1 MHLFKPLTF
10 MKKTNYM
17 KIKYFLILSILLVTN
32 YTVIGQQESSK
43 LAFSIYVN
51 EDLKNSFKP
60 DGRLLIYVSE
70 TDEFEP
76 RFTSIYSGKG
86 FVFGKN
92 IQNWDKNQSKVLD
105 GSSDWVKTSQWDF
118 NAVPN
123 GVYYL
128 QAVWVQNMDS
138 ESRSNTPGNIYSEP
152 VKVNTQDSQKIKLT
166 FSKTIP
172 PRELEDHDLVKFF
185 EMESEA
191 LSKWW
196 GKSISVKAS
205 VLLPS
210 GYNSNTGMKYP
221 VRYNVAGYGGRYT
234 RINSLVNNTEFM
246 SWWSSAEAPQI
257 ITVFLD
263 GEGPFGDS
271 YQLDSDNS
279 GPYGEA
285 LINELIPKIESEFG
299 IIGTPE
305 TRFVDGCS
313 TGGWVSLALQLFYPE
328 TFNGCWSYSPD
339 PVSFKKMQLVN
350 IYENENAF
358 YNERDYLRP
367 SMRDL
372 YGEPM
377 FSIKEEI
384 TLENVLGV
392 SNTYATSGGQ
402 WGAWNALYSPK
413 GKEGLPKPIFNPVT
427 GAINKEVAE
436 HWKKYDLLLY
446 TASNWTELGPKIK
459 GKINVWMGD
468 MDNFYLNNS
477 MRDFDEFLK
486 NTVNPKSDAQIEF
499 TPMKGHC
506 TNYSHELILEEIQ
519 KKLKELESK

>member
-1 MHLFKPLTF
+1 
-10 MKKTNYM
+10 M
-17 KIKYFLILSILLVTN
+17 KIKYFLILSLLLLTN
-32 YTVIGQQESSK
+32 YTLIGQQESTK
-43 LAFSIYVN
+43 LAFTISVN
-51 EDLKNSFKP
+51 ENLKASFKS

-76 RFTSIYSGKG
+76 RYISVNSGQG
-86 FVFGKN
+86 FIFGKN
-92 IQNWDKNQSKVLD
+92 IQNWDKNQNKVFD
-105 GSSDWVKTSQWDF
+105 GSNDWEKTSTWDF
-118 NAVPN
+118 NAVPH
-123 GVYYL
+123 GVYFI
-128 QAVWVQNMDS
+128 QAVWVQNKDA
-138 ESRSNTPGNIYSEP
+138 ESQSNSPGNIYSEP
-152 VKVNTQDSQKIKLT
+152 VKVDTQETQKIELT

-172 PRELEDHDLVKFF
+172 QRELEDHELVKFF
-185 EMESEA
+185 EMESKV

-196 GKSISVKAS
+196 GKSMGVKAS

-210 GYNSNTGMKYP
+210 GYKSNPRMRYP

-234 RINSLVNNTEFM
+234 RINSLIKNNEFM
-246 SWWSSAEAPQI
+246 SWWTSAEAPQI

-263 GEGPFGDS
+263 GEGPYGDC
-271 YQLDSDNS
+271 YQLDSENS

-285 LINELIPKIESEFG
+285 LINELIPKIESQFR

-350 IYENENAF
+350 IYDNDNAF
-358 YNERDYLRP
+358 YNEREYLLP
-367 SMRDL
+367 SMRNL

-384 TLENVLGV
+384 TFENVLGV
-392 SNTYATSGGQ
+392 SNTYVTSGGQ

-413 GKEGLPKPIFNPVT
+413 GKDGLPKPIFNPVN
-427 GAINKEVAE
+427 GMIDKEVAE
-436 HWKKYDLLLY
+436 HWKTYDLLLY
-446 TASNWTELGPKIK
+446 TSSNWPELGPKIK
-459 GKINVWMGD
+459 GKIHVWMGD

-477 MRDFDEFLK
+477 MRDFDEYLK
-486 NTVNPKSDAQIEF
+486 NTVNPTSDADIEF
-499 TPMKGHC
+499 TPMKEHC
-506 TNYSHELILEEIQ
+506 TNYSDKLILEEIQ
-519 KKLKELESK
+519 KRLKELELK